1 MGFFDQS
8 QYHYFL
14 KNFFYFLIL
23 LFIVF
28 YINLYIEKKA
38 KSTNVVNY
46 NRTLLYLFIAFL
58 GLFITD
64 IMVSEQK
71 LLNKFIYMLIFCILS
86 IFISVVVVTQY
97 FYDGLWMSAFYLF
110 IAFLLILGLFGFSF
124 WYAIKNNGEVLS
136 EPVFLQFNYAV
147 FENKSLIDFC
157 YIFFLILGL
166 LFYIYNYNNAFGR
179 WATQNILG
187 LFTFIF
193 MIYLGFH
200 YAFKTKLLN
209 NKQILNASLV
219 MICISYFM
227 FIMTNY
233 ILLSSLTD
241 ICNGK
246 KPAPT
251 NKSESNKVQFLNILL
266 IASIIIILMLDDNR
280 SWSFYNYLSFLL
292 ISIYIFICLSSL
304 TVQYPQLGP
313 LTLWGFIEWIILITY
328 NTHDTFNSF
337 SLVMMDNKYNLIKKS
352 ENVKE
357 NNNSDKNKKIN
368 KKNK

>member
-14 KNFFYFLIL
+14 KNFIYFLIL

-38 KSTNVVNY
+38 KSTNVVSY

-71 LLNKFIYMLIFCILS
+71 LLNKFIYLLIFCILS

-97 FYDGLWMSAFYLF
+97 FYDGFWMGALYLF
-110 IAFLLILGLFGFSF
+110 VAFLLILGLFGFSF
-124 WYAIKNNGEVLS
+124 WYSIKNNGIKLS
-136 EPVFLQFNYAV
+136 EPIFLQFNYAV
-147 FENKSLIDFC
+147 FENNHLLYFC
-157 YIFFLILGL
+157 YMFFPILGL
-166 LFYIYNYNNAFGR
+166 LFYMFNYNNAFGR
-179 WATQNILG
+179 WTTQNILG

-200 YAFKTKLLN
+200 YAFKTKLIN
-209 NKQILNASLV
+209 NKQILNVSLI
-219 MICISYFM
+219 MICILYFM

-233 ILLSSLTD
+233 FLLSSLTD
-241 ICNGK
+241 ICNGN
-246 KPAPT
+246 KPVPT
-251 NKSESNKVQFLNILL
+251 SKYESNTLL
-266 IASIIIILMLDDNR
+266 IVSIIIILMLDDNR

-292 ISIYIFICLSSL
+292 ISIFIFISLSSL

-313 LTLWGFIEWIILITY
+313 ITLWGSIEWIILITY

-357 NNNSDKNKKIN
+357 NENNNKNEK
-368 KKNK
+368 